1 MLTRIEMQYMNA
13 VIGIHDEIR
22 KANER
27 GVDWEQRR
35 YEIAKEMLP
44 YVAETTRSILAS
56 GHGLGDEAE
65 GKTVPEVCASSA
77 VVFADALIAELR
89 KEKKAEHSQP
99 VAKTGDEGDFIP
111 VGETFEFEGERFV
124 CAEGKG
130 GCIGCAFYGKECK
143 KTPPCSCSGRGD
155 EKDVIFKKLEE
166 NKD

>member
-1 MLTRIEMQYMNA
+1 MQYMNA

-89 KEKKAEHSQP
+89 KEAKEELGQS
-99 VAKTGDEGDFIP
+99 VTKTGDKEWSKQDELFLH
-111 VGETFEFEGERFV
+111 V
-124 CAEGKG
+124 CKNALAKYQTTDQWDSN
-130 GCIGCAFYGKECK
+130 II
-143 KTPPCSCSGRGD
+143 SQW
-155 EKDVIFKKLEE
+155 LEE
-166 NKD
+166 KLKQ

>member
-1 MLTRIEMQYMNA
+1 MLTRIEIQYMNA

-27 GVDWEQRR
+27 GIDWEQRR

-77 VVFADALIAELR
+77 VVFADSLIAELK
-89 KEKKAEHSQP
+89 KEKKPEWSEEDKLFLSICKDALWKFQSSDKWD
-99 VAKTGDEGDFIP
+99 ARI
-111 VGETFEFEGERFV
+111 
-124 CAEGKG
+124 
-130 GCIGCAFYGKECK
+130 IGNW
-143 KTPPCSCSGRGD
+143 
-155 EKDVIFKKLEE
+155 LEE
-166 NKD
+166 KLKK

>member
-1 MLTRIEMQYMNA
+1 MLTRIETQYMNA

-77 VVFADALIAELR
+77 VVFADALIAELK
-89 KEKKAEHSQP
+89 KEKKAELSQS
-99 VAKTGDEGDFIP
+99 VTKTGDKDDEK
-111 VGETFEFEGERFV
+111 VGEELIELLNNLW
-124 CAEGKG
+124 AEKKG
-130 GCIGCAFYGKECK
+130 LMNDREDY
-143 KTPPCSCSGRGD
+143 
-155 EKDVIFKKLEE
+155 EKYVAWLEE
-166 NKD
+166 KLKQ

>member
-1 MLTRIEMQYMNA
+1 MLTRIEIQYMNA

-27 GVDWEQRR
+27 GIDWEQRR

-89 KEKKAEHSQP
+89 KNEQVTASDLQ
-99 VAKTGDEGDFIP
+99 AKLQATDTTDL
-111 VGETFEFEGERFV
+111 T
-124 CAEGKG
+124 
-130 GCIGCAFYGKECK
+130 
-143 KTPPCSCSGRGD
+143 D
-155 EKDVIFKKLEE
+155 
-166 NKD
+166 

>member
-27 GVDWEQRR
+27 GIDWEQRR
-35 YEIAKEMLP
+35 YEIAKEMMP

-56 GHGLGDEAE
+56 GHGLGDGAE

-89 KEKKAEHSQP
+89 KEKKEELSQS
-99 VAKTGDEGDFIP
+99 VTKSGDKEWSKQDELFLHVCKNALAKYQTTDQWDSNI
-111 VGETFEFEGERFV
+111 
-124 CAEGKG
+124 
-130 GCIGCAFYGKECK
+130 I
-143 KTPPCSCSGRGD
+143 SQW
-155 EKDVIFKKLEE
+155 LEE
-166 NKD
+166 KLKQ